1 MGLCYN
7 LVITNTLFEFS
18 SYHFLVQR
26 THVYIYLYI
35 YIYARGW
42 YAETSNPTA
51 YVQNMNYPVERRST
65 VSLVVILLNLILQ
78 QNYVNKKQKTLTL
91 TQISK

>member
-7 LVITNTLFEFS
+7 LVITNTFFEFS
-18 SYHFLVQR
+18 LNFHRIIFWCKG
-26 THVYIYLYI
+26 HMFIYI

-65 VSLVVILLNLILQ
+65 VSLVVILLNLNLQ
-78 QNYVNKKQKTLTL
+78 QN
-91 TQISK
+91 